1 MDVAVADD
9 RLAVPRGEA
18 LGGAIEVDAADEH
31 RIALDGVEQIRMP
44 LQIGAQADRRRKK
57 RMRRHHEPGRCP
69 EPGEIS
75 EVRTS
80 SAPRA

>member
-1 MDVAVADD
+1 
-9 RLAVPRGEA
+9 
-18 LGGAIEVDAADEH
+18 
-31 RIALDGVEQIRMP
+31 MP